1 MRQSIFR
8 RLGVVAIVLSLLL
21 GISSGAWAQ
30 KVDAGK
36 NYDLSLSV
44 KSATV
49 NTFTEA
55 FTQKTGVLFS
65 YEAGLAQKPM
75 GDITVNVKG
84 ATLTSILDD
93 IFEKQVSGF
102 KYKLMSSTVV
112 ITADVQQ
119 VTKSQKITVSGK
131 VTDSNGEPM
140 IGAGVLIKGTAK
152 GVNTDLNGNYT
163 IEVSPTAELVFS
175 YLGYKDQEE
184 KVMNRSILNV
194 TFSEGANV
202 LEDVVVVGY
211 GTQSR
216 KSLTTSISK
225 VDGSKLYSAPVSN
238 IGDALKGKVTGLRV
252 ATNNTISGNAP
263 RFLIRGGSSISLSN
277 DPVVIVDGVTRDMD
291 DLNPNDIE
299 SIEVLK
305 DAASAGIYGARASNG
320 VILVTTK
327 RGAQGKIK
335 VSFNGYVGFNKA
347 TTMPE
352 QTSAVEYM
360 QAVDHARA
368 NNNMEPLYTNAIQ
381 AYLNGEVD
389 QINYYDTDWR
399 SEVLDGNG
407 MVQNYSVSASG
418 GTENLSVYASAGYYK
433 QNGLI
438 SNNTFDRT
446 TLRLNSDMKVNSW
459 MKLGVDVSVRQAT
472 VTSPVMATPSEIIGK
487 AYTMT
492 PIMSGINA
500 DGSWGYGING
510 TNPIAMSHLDE
521 CVSHSVAPE
530 YIVTPKVVITPFKGL
545 TIEGRY
551 TWKRNDAETSA
562 FVRPYET
569 FENGAYK
576 GPFPTTGSSRSEA
589 RSKQVFKQYNLMG
602 TYENTFAKH

>member
-1 MRQSIFR
+1 MKLEINKLGRAILAIALIMASTAAFAQQFTVT
-8 RLGVVAIVLSLLL
+8 GVVTDENHEPLIGVSVV
-21 GISSGAWAQ
+21 SSKSKAGVATNVDGTYRITLNGAETLNFTYVGMQ
-30 KVDAGK
+30 S
-36 NYDLSLSV
+36 YSV
-44 KSATV
+44 KVNSARV
-49 NTFTEA
+49 
-55 FTQKTGVLFS
+55 
-65 YEAGLAQKPM
+65 
-75 GDITVNVKG
+75 VNVVMKTA
-84 ATLTSILDD
+84 ATSLD
-93 IFEKQVSGF
+93 
-102 KYKLMSSTVV
+102 
-112 ITADVQQ
+112 
-119 VTKSQKITVSGK
+119 
-131 VTDSNGEPM
+131 
-140 IGAGVLIKGTAK
+140 
-152 GVNTDLNGNYT
+152 
-163 IEVSPTAELVFS
+163 
-175 YLGYKDQEE
+175 
-184 KVMNRSILNV
+184 
-194 TFSEGANV
+194 
-202 LEDVVVVGY
+202 DVVVVGY
-211 GTQSR
+211 GTQ
-216 KSLTTSISK
+216 KKVNLTGSVQSI
-225 VDGSKLYSAPVSN
+225 GSEDIVRRSVSN
-238 IGDALKGKVTGLRV
+238 GSNALQGVVPGLTAV
-252 ATNNTISGNAP
+252 QSSGQPGADQSS
-263 RFLIRGGSSISLSN
+263 LKIRGLGSLNSTVSPLVLI
-277 DPVVIVDGVTRDMD
+277 DGVEGDMNRI
-291 DLNPNDIE
+291 DLNSVE
-299 SIEVLK
+299 SITVLK
-305 DAASAGIYGARASNG
+305 DAASASIYGSRASNG

-459 MKLGVDVSVRQAT
+459 VKLGVDVSVRQAT
-472 VTSPVMATPSEIIGK
+472 VTAPVMATPSEIIGK

-521 CVSHSVAPE
+521 CVIHSVAP
-530 YIVTPKVVITPFKGL
+530 
-545 TIEGRY
+545 
-551 TWKRNDAETSA
+551 
-562 FVRPYET
+562 
-569 FENGAYK
+569 
-576 GPFPTTGSSRSEA
+576 
-589 RSKQVFKQYNLMG
+589 
-602 TYENTFAKH
+602 